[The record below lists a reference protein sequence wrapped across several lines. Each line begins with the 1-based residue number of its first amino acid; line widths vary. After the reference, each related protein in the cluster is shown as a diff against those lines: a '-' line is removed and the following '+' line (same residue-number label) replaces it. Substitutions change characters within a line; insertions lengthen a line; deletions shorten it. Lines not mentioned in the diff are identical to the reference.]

1 MYIYIQSICKQQFF
15 CCLRAQQYSSDQKK
29 ILKDQSAQTTGRVVS
44 IALCV
49 CVCVCVYVCIIYIY
63 IYIHIYVIYVYVYI
77 HIYMCLPINK
87 NKCIR
92 YIIDNLTNQNDR
104 WY

>member
-1 MYIYIQSICKQQFF
+1 MQFF
-15 CCLRAQQYSSDQKK
+15 CCLRAHQYSFDQKK

-49 CVCVCVYVCIIYIY
+49 YVCIIVSYIYIY
-63 IYIHIYVIYVYVYI
+63 IYIYIYVIYVYVYI
-77 HIYMCLPINK
+77 YLYVCLHINK

-92 YIIDNLTNQNDR
+92 YIIDNVTNQNDR